1 MDKRIIYEHL
11 VCKAFMCGRL
21 GVYFADA
28 NVYDNANT
36 SEKLFELLIY
46 IKVSLAKLLIRED
59 VTPNQKSVVKKILD
73 TLINS
78 NFLELNI
85 EDKSAMIDDV
95 LIEIEKCTY

>member
-1 MDKRIIYEHL
+1 M
-11 VCKAFMCGRL
+11 
-21 GVYFADA
+21 
-28 NVYDNANT
+28 
-36 SEKLFELLIY
+36 
-46 IKVSLAKLLIRED
+46 SLAKLLIRED
-59 VTPNQKSVVKKILD
+59 VTPNQKSVVKKTLD